1 MGVLNVTPDSFS
13 DGGLFNCEHAAIA
26 HAGEMIS
33 SGADILDIGGEST
46 RPATFQDHEPLSV
59 AEELRR
65 VVPIVRA
72 LRYKFPHVPISID
85 TYKAE
90 VAAAAFKAG
99 ATIIN
104 DVSALRADSGMPA
117 LASQLRCPVVLMHTL
132 GMPRDI
138 PTRPVYDDVVAA
150 IKQFFEERTDAA
162 IKSGIERSRLIL
174 DPGIGFGKTAEHNL
188 TIFRRLPEIAALGY
202 PVLVGPSR
210 KRFIGKVLGGD
221 DPMDRVEGTSA
232 AVALSI
238 AGGAEIVRIHDV
250 GQMARVVRMSDAIV
264 RGWSDP
270 ANRDTGR

>member
-13 DGGLFNCEHAAIA
+13 DGGLFDSEHAAIA
-26 HAGEMIS
+26 HADEMIR
-33 SGADILDIGGEST
+33 SGADILDVGGEST

-104 DVSALRADSGMPA
+104 DVSALRADSSMAA
-117 LASQLRCPVVLMHTL
+117 LANELRCPVILMHTL

-138 PTRPVYDDVVAA
+138 PTKPVYDDVVVA
-150 IKQFFEERTDAA
+150 IKHFFEARTDDAMR
-162 IKSGIERSRLIL
+162 SGIERSQLIL

-188 TIFRRLPEIAALGY
+188 TILRRLPEFAALGY
-202 PVLVGPSR
+202 PLLVGASR
-210 KRFIGKVLGGD
+210 KRFIGRVLGGD

-232 AVALSI
+232 AIALSI
-238 AGGAEIVRIHDV
+238 AGGADIVRVHDV
-250 GQMARVVRMSDAIV
+250 AQMARVVRMSDAIV

-270 ANRDTGR
+270 EQ